1 MKILIFT
8 EGTIIMHKSAL
19 GLLREEIVRQAMEN
33 KPIVKNFAE
42 YVPTGNA
49 VEKIK
54 KWKEQGGEIIYFS
67 SRRTPEQLADIRLVL
82 KKYNFPAGELEYRK
96 GGETYKD
103 AGERIVPD
111 ILIEDD
117 CETIGGE
124 KEMISPHL
132 KPEVKNKVK
141 SIVVKEFGGIDHLSD
156 DAAELFR

>member
-1 MKILIFT
+1 MEGARRGNYLFFLAT
-8 EGTIIMHKSAL
+8 NAGTISGHSL
-19 GLLREEIVRQAMEN
+19 GAQ
-33 KPIVKNFAE
+33 
-42 YVPTGNA
+42 
-49 VEKIK
+49 
-54 KWKEQGGEIIYFS
+54 
-67 SRRTPEQLADIRLVL
+67 
-82 KKYNFPAGELEYRK
+82 KYNFPAGELEYRK

>member
-8 EGTIIMHKSAL
+8 EGTILMHKSAI
-19 GLLREEIVRQAMEN
+19 GHTREQTVRQALEN
-33 KPIVKNFAE
+33 KSAVKNFSE

-49 VEKIK
+49 IGKIRM
-54 KWKEQGGEIIYFS
+54 WKEQGGEIIYFS
-67 SRRTPEQLADIRLVL
+67 SRRTSEQLNDIRSVL
-82 KKYNFPAGELEYRK
+82 EKYNFPAGEFEYRK

-124 KEMISPHL
+124 KEMIYPNL
-132 KPEVKNKVK
+132 NDEIRPTVKGV
-141 SIVVKEFGGIDHLSD
+141 IVKEFGGIDHLSNNLED
-156 DAAELFR
+156 L